1 MFEVTVEHTFAAG
14 HSLREYKGK
23 CENVHG
29 HNYRVQVTVEGERL
43 NRIGLLVDFVDLK
56 RDVRAVCERLDHQFI
71 NDLEPFTTV
80 NPSAENIA
88 KYLYDEV
95 TTALDLTHSDPP
107 VRISQVKV
115 WETDTSIALYR
126 QELVSGR
133 SGNDR
138 LQSECSRSSSEGP
151 DLRLPGQLPAL
162 KAARILFAHAEHQ
175 RMRRSG
181 SFPAHVHQGL
191 ESGSALGS
199 LSLAAGDSTR
209 KSRCGAAPW

>member
-29 HNYRVQVTVEGERL
+29 HNYRIQVTVEGERL

-56 RDVRAVCERLDHQFI
+56 RSVRAVCERLDHQFI
-71 NDLEPFTTV
+71 NDLEPFTTL
-80 NPSAENIA
+80 NPSAENLA

-126 QELVSGR
+126 
-133 SGNDR
+133 
-138 LQSECSRSSSEGP
+138 P
-151 DLRLPGQLPAL
+151 
-162 KAARILFAHAEHQ
+162 
-175 RMRRSG
+175 
-181 SFPAHVHQGL
+181 
-191 ESGSALGS
+191 SA
-199 LSLAAGDSTR
+199 
-209 KSRCGAAPW
+209 